1 MATYDVNPGGVK
13 KCKEL
18 IAKKRYVLD
27 SEWGDAAPDADAENA
42 FLDKHSWDDYSGWH
56 LGLTEGPGDE
66 TRPATRSASATS
78 PRCIAPP

>member
-1 MATYDVNPGGVK
+1 MATYDVNPAGVK

-42 FLDKHSWDDYSGWH
+42 FLDSTHGTTTA
-56 LGLTEGPGDE
+56 GGT
-66 TRPATRSASATS
+66 SA
-78 PRCIAPP
+78 